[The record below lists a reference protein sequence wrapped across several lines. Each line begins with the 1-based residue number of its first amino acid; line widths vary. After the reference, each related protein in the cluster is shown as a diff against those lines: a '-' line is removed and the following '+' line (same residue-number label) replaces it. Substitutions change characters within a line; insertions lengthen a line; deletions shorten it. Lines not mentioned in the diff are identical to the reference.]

1 MKLLTI
7 VIPTYNMEALLP
19 RCLDSL
25 VTPVATDKVEVL
37 VVNDGSKDNSLAVA
51 QKYEAKYPNII
62 KVVDKKNGNY
72 GSTINKGI
80 ELAKGKY
87 FRILDSDDFYNND
100 ELVSFVEKLGSC
112 NTDLV
117 LTDYCVDRENHTS
130 KMKIS
135 GIEND
140 VVHKLEEV
148 DISQISNF
156 AMHSLTIKTSIL
168 KDNKITLQTGISYT
182 DTEFCYYPLLY
193 SKTICYYNFFVYRY
207 QIGRDGQ
214 TVNLDSQIRCLS
226 HMRKI
231 IYRMF
236 DNLDVAV
243 PESVNRNRC
252 FIASK
257 IINLYY
263 STILCYDKSNKE
275 LSYLSDVD
283 KKLDNYKYIDAYLRK
298 NTMFGVSFYSRYHDS
313 KLLSNGSIYY
323 FYYRVVKYVSRL
335 YRIMFP

>member
-1 MKLLTI
+1 MKILTI

-37 VVNDGSKDNSLAVA
+37 VVNDGSKDNSLAIA
-51 QKYEAKYPNII
+51 QKYEEKYPNII
-62 KVVDKKNGNY
+62 RVVDKENGNY

-80 ELAKGKY
+80 ELATGKY
-87 FRILDSDDFYNND
+87 FRILDSDDFYNNS
-100 ELVSFVEKLGSC
+100 ELVSFVEKLESC

-130 KMKIS
+130 KMTII

-140 VVHKLEEV
+140 VVHDLGDV
-148 DISQISNF
+148 DISKISNF
-156 AMHSLTIKTSIL
+156 AMHSLTVKASIL
-168 KDNKITLQTGISYT
+168 KENKITLQTGISYT

-193 SKTICYYNFFVYRY
+193 SKTICYYNFLVYRY

-236 DNLDVAV
+236 DNLDIPVS
-243 PESVNRNRC
+243 ESVNRNRC
-252 FIASK
+252 YIASR

-275 LSYLSDVD
+275 LSYLSEID
-283 KKLDNYKYIDAYLRK
+283 KKIDKYEYIDAFLRK

-313 KLLSNGSIYY
+313 KMLSNGSIFY
-323 FYYRVVKYVSRL
+323 FYYRIVKYVSRL
-335 YRIMFP
+335 YRILFP

>member
-1 MKLLTI
+1 MKLLSI

-25 VTPVATDKVEVL
+25 VIPVATDKLEVL
-37 VVNDGSKDNSLAVA
+37 IVNDGSRDNSLAIA
-51 QKYEAKYPNII
+51 QKYEEKYPNIFRVI
-62 KVVDKKNGNY
+62 DKENGNY

-80 ELAKGKY
+80 ELATGKY

-100 ELVSFVEKLGSC
+100 ELVSFVEKLELC
-112 NTDLV
+112 KADLV

-130 KMKIS
+130 KMNIS
-135 GIEND
+135 GIEKN
-140 VVHKLEEV
+140 VEHNLEEV
-148 DISQISNF
+148 DISHIRNF
-156 AMHSLTIKTSIL
+156 AMHSLTVNSSIL

-193 SKTICYYNFFVYRY
+193 SKTICYYNFLVYRY

-236 DNLDVAV
+236 DNLDVAASD
-243 PESVNRNRC
+243 SVNRNRC
-252 FIASK
+252 YIASR

-275 LSYLSDVD
+275 LSYLADVD
-283 KKLDNYKYIDAYLRK
+283 KKLYKYKYIDAYLRN
-298 NTMFGVSFYSRYHDS
+298 NTMFGVPFYSRYHDF
-313 KLLSNGSIYY
+313 KLLSNSSIYLL
-323 FYYRVVKYVSRL
+323 YYRLIKYVSRL